1 MKRVIS
7 SLSSALALSAALALA
22 APAFAADKISL
33 RLPWLLNVQSAG
45 YVMAKDKGF
54 YADAGLDV
62 DIMPGGPNLNSTAL
76 VASGANTFGT
86 NDVSQILLG
95 DANGMDL
102 VMVGACFQRHP
113 AGVVSLAK
121 SGIQKPADLI
131 GKTLA
136 YNEGGPWT
144 LTKAMLAKAGVP
156 LDKIKLVVSP
166 SDQLLVNGSVDAKTG
181 FVINEAVALD
191 LQGHKT
197 SSLLPSDFGVGTY
210 AEVIFAARK
219 TVEASPDLV
228 KRFVAATQKGY
239 DYAYAHKDETVK
251 AITGLNNLLDP
262 VQQAKQLELQESY
275 VYTDFSRAK
284 GACAFDGTVI
294 GETEKTLREFGD
306 LKADVDV
313 SKVYSTAFIPSK

>member
-1 MKRVIS
+1 MRS
-7 SLSSALALSAALALA
+7 CAHALFAALMLAPVVVSAPALA
-22 APAFAADKISL
+22 ADKVSL

-45 YVMAKDKGF
+45 YVMAREKGF
-54 YADAGLDV
+54 YADADLDV

-86 NDVSQILLG
+86 SDVGQILLG
-95 DANGMDL
+95 DANGMNL
-102 VMVGACFQRHP
+102 VMVAACFQRHP
-113 AGVVSLAK
+113 AGVVSLEK
-121 SGIQKPADLI
+121 SGIKKPADLI

-136 YNEGGPWT
+136 YNEGGPWA

-156 LDKIKLVVSP
+156 LEKIKLVVSP

-197 SSLLPSDFGVGTY
+197 STLLPSDFGVSTY

-219 TVEASPDLV
+219 TVDGNPDLV
-228 KRFVAATQKGY
+228 KRFVAATQRGY
-239 DYAYAHKDETVK
+239 DYAYAHKDETVR
-251 AITGLNNLLDP
+251 TVVGLNSQLDS
-262 VQQAKQLELQESY
+262 VQQTRQMALQESF

-284 GACAFDGTVI
+284 GTCAFDGAVI

-306 LKADVDV
+306 LKTAVDV
-313 SKVYSTAFIPSK
+313 AKTYSTEFIPAK

>member
-1 MKRVIS
+1 
-7 SLSSALALSAALALA
+7 
-22 APAFAADKISL
+22 
-33 RLPWLLNVQSAG
+33 
-45 YVMAKDKGF
+45 MAREKGF

-86 NDVSQILLG
+86 NDVGQILLG
-95 DANGMDL
+95 DANGMGL
-102 VMVGACFQRHP
+102 VMVAACFQRHP
-113 AGVVSLAK
+113 AGVVSLEK
-121 SGIQKPADLI
+121 SDIKKPTDLV

-136 YNEGGPWT
+136 YNEGGPWA

-156 LDKIKLVVSP
+156 LEKIKLVVSP

-197 SSLLPSDFGVGTY
+197 STLLPSDFGVSTY
-210 AEVIFAARK
+210 AEVIFAARR
-219 TVEASPDLV
+219 TVDANPDLV
-228 KRFVAATQKGY
+228 RRFVAATQKGY

-251 AITGLNNLLDP
+251 TVVGLNNQLDP
-262 VQQAKQLELQESY
+262 VQQAKQMELQENF

-284 GACAFDGTVI
+284 GACAFDGAVI
-294 GETEKTLREFGD
+294 AETEKTLREFGD
-306 LKADVDV
+306 LKSTVDV
-313 SKVYSTAFIPSK
+313 SKTYSIEFIPPK

>member
-1 MKRVIS
+1 MRS
-7 SLSSALALSAALALA
+7 RAYALFAALMLA
-22 APAFAADKISL
+22 PVVVSAPALAADKISL

-45 YVMAKDKGF
+45 YVMAREKGF

-86 NDVSQILLG
+86 NDVGQILLG

-102 VMVGACFQRHP
+102 VMVAACFQRHP
-113 AGVVSLAK
+113 AGVVSLEK
-121 SGIQKPADLI
+121 SDIKKPADLV

-136 YNEGGPWT
+136 YNEGGPWA

-156 LDKIKLVVSP
+156 LEKIKLVVSP

-197 SSLLPSDFGVGTY
+197 STLLPSDFGVSTY
-210 AEVIFAARK
+210 AEVIFAARR
-219 TVEASPDLV
+219 TVDGNPDLV

-239 DYAYAHKDETVK
+239 DYAYAHKDEAVK
-251 AITGLNNLLDP
+251 IIVGLNNQLDP
-262 VQQAKQLELQESY
+262 VQQAKQMELQESF
-275 VYTDFSRAK
+275 VYTDFSRAR
-284 GACAFDGTVI
+284 GACAFDGAVI

-306 LKADVDV
+306 LKSAVDV
-313 SKVYSTAFIPSK
+313 SKTYSTEFIPPK

>member
-1 MKRVIS
+1 MRS
-7 SLSSALALSAALALA
+7 CAYALFAALMLAPVVVSAPALA
-22 APAFAADKISL
+22 ADKVSL

-45 YVMAKDKGF
+45 YVMAREKGF

-86 NDVSQILLG
+86 NDVGQILLG

-102 VMVGACFQRHP
+102 VMVAACFQKHP
-113 AGVVSLAK
+113 AGVVSLEK
-121 SGIQKPADLI
+121 SDIRKPADLV

-136 YNEGGPWT
+136 YNEGGPWS

-156 LDKIKLVVSP
+156 LEKIKLVVSP

-197 SSLLPSDFGVGTY
+197 STLLPSDFGISTY
-210 AEVIFAARK
+210 AEVIFAARR
-219 TVEASPDLV
+219 TVDGNPDLV

-251 AITGLNNLLDP
+251 TVVGLNNQLDP
-262 VQQAKQLELQESY
+262 VQQAKQMELQESF
-275 VYTDFSRAK
+275 VYTDFSRAR
-284 GACAFDGTVI
+284 GACAFDGAVI
-294 GETEKTLREFGD
+294 AETEKTLREFGD
-306 LKADVDV
+306 LKSAVDV
-313 SKVYSTAFIPSK
+313 SKTYSTEFIPPK

>member
-1 MKRVIS
+1 MRS
-7 SLSSALALSAALALA
+7 CAYALFAALMLAPVVVSAPALA
-22 APAFAADKISL
+22 ADKVSL

-45 YVMAKDKGF
+45 YVMAREKGF

-86 NDVSQILLG
+86 NDVGQILLG

-102 VMVGACFQRHP
+102 VMVAACFQRHP
-113 AGVVSLAK
+113 AGVVSLEK
-121 SGIQKPADLI
+121 SDIKKPADLV

-136 YNEGGPWT
+136 YNEGGPWS

-156 LDKIKLVVSP
+156 LEKIKLVVSP

-197 SSLLPSDFGVGTY
+197 STLLPSDFGVSTY
-210 AEVIFAARK
+210 AEVIFAARR
-219 TVEASPDLV
+219 TVDGNPDLV

-239 DYAYAHKDETVK
+239 DYAYAHKDEAVKTVV
-251 AITGLNNLLDP
+251 GLNNQLDP
-262 VQQAKQLELQESY
+262 VQQAKQMELQESF
-275 VYTDFSRAK
+275 VYTDFSRAR
-284 GACAFDGTVI
+284 GACAFDGAVI

-306 LKADVDV
+306 LKSAVDV
-313 SKVYSTAFIPSK
+313 SKTYSTEFIPPK

>member
-1 MKRVIS
+1 MRS
-7 SLSSALALSAALALA
+7 CAYALFAALMLAPVVVSAPALA
-22 APAFAADKISL
+22 ADKVSL

-45 YVMAKDKGF
+45 YVMAREKGF

-86 NDVSQILLG
+86 NDVGQILLG

-102 VMVGACFQRHP
+102 VMVAACFQKHP
-113 AGVVSLAK
+113 AGVVSLEK
-121 SGIQKPADLI
+121 SDIRKPADLV

-136 YNEGGPWT
+136 YNEGGPWS

-156 LDKIKLVVSP
+156 LEKIKLVVSP

-197 SSLLPSDFGVGTY
+197 STLLPSDFGISTY
-210 AEVIFAARK
+210 AEVIFAARR
-219 TVEASPDLV
+219 TVEGNPDLV

-239 DYAYAHKDETVK
+239 DYAYAHKDEAVKTVV
-251 AITGLNNLLDP
+251 GLNNQLDP
-262 VQQAKQLELQESY
+262 VQQAKQMELQESF
-275 VYTDFSRAK
+275 VYTDFSRAR
-284 GACAFDGTVI
+284 GACAFDGAVI
-294 GETEKTLREFGD
+294 AETEKTLREFGD
-306 LKADVDV
+306 LKSAVDV
-313 SKVYSTAFIPSK
+313 SKTYSTEFIPPK

>member
-1 MKRVIS
+1 MRS
-7 SLSSALALSAALALA
+7 CAYALFAALMLAPVIVSAPALA
-22 APAFAADKISL
+22 ADKVSL

-45 YVMAKDKGF
+45 YVMAREKGF

-62 DIMPGGPNLNSTAL
+62 DIMLGGPNLNSTAL

-86 NDVSQILLG
+86 NDVGQILLG

-102 VMVGACFQRHP
+102 VMVAACFQRHP
-113 AGVVSLAK
+113 AGVVSLEK
-121 SGIQKPADLI
+121 SDIKKPADLV

-136 YNEGGPWT
+136 YNEGGPWA

-156 LDKIKLVVSP
+156 LEKIKLVVSP

-197 SSLLPSDFGVGTY
+197 STLLPSDFGISTY

-219 TVEASPDLV
+219 TVDGNPDLV

-239 DYAYAHKDETVK
+239 DYAYAHKDEAVKTVV
-251 AITGLNNLLDP
+251 GLNNQLDP
-262 VQQAKQLELQESY
+262 VQQAKQMELQESF
-275 VYTDFSRAK
+275 VYTDFSRAR
-284 GACAFDGTVI
+284 GACAFDGAVI

-306 LKADVDV
+306 LKSAVDV
-313 SKVYSTAFIPSK
+313 SKTYSTEFIPPK

>member
-1 MKRVIS
+1 MRLITKT
-7 SLSSALALSAALALA
+7 LSTALILTAVVALSA
-22 APAFAADKISL
+22 PAYAADKVSL

-45 YVMAKDKGF
+45 YVMAQEKGF
-54 YADAGLDV
+54 YANSGLDV
-62 DIMPGGPNLNSTAL
+62 DILPGGPNLNSTAL

-86 NDVSQILLG
+86 NDVGQVLLG

-102 VMVGACFQRHP
+102 IMVAACFQRHP
-113 AGVVSLAK
+113 GGIVSLEK
-121 SGIQKPADLI
+121 SGIKKPTDLI
-131 GKTLA
+131 GKTVA

-197 SSLLPSDFGVGTY
+197 SVLLPSDFGVSTY
-210 AEVIFAARK
+210 AEVIFAARE
-219 TVEASPDLV
+219 TVVSNPDLV
-228 KRFVAATQKGY
+228 KRFVAATQQGY

-251 AITGLNNLLDP
+251 AIIGLNNQLDP
-262 VQQAKQLELQESY
+262 AQQAKQLELQEGY

-284 GACAFDGTVI
+284 GTCALDGAVI
-294 GETEKTLREFGD
+294 NETEKTLRQFGD
-306 LKADVDV
+306 LKADVDI
-313 SKVYSTAFIPSK
+313 SKVYSTDFIASK